1 MHVLVWVPEIEQI
14 PTLYGTMFTDE
25 KRGERL
31 LTVTGLNV
39 NRKSNNWSVLKNVS
53 ICR

>member
-14 PTLYGTMFTDE
+14 PTLYGTRFTDE
-25 KRGERL
+25 KLGERL
-31 LTVTGLNV
+31 LTVTGLQV